1 MELKIKTSK
10 WSAGLPVV
18 MLRHDTAEEIGVH
31 AKERL
36 SIKTLSKKPKEI
48 SAILDLIE
56 KNIRKNQLVV
66 SIELQKRL
74 GLKSGEKVEVN
85 IASPPRSLKFIKE
98 KLNGKKLSFKK
109 INKIIEDIVEN
120 NLSEAEIAL
129 FISATYKQGMDFN
142 ETIHLTKAI
151 LITGKTF
158 SLKSKFVVDKHC
170 IGGVAGN
177 RTTPLVVSI
186 CAAGGLI
193 FPKSSSRAIT
203 SAAGTADVIETLA
216 KVEFTINEVKKIIQK
231 TNACMVWGGSLGM
244 VPADSKIIN
253 VEKEIRIDAQSL
265 MLASIMAKKLA
276 VGSKCLLIDIPFG
289 KNVKVN
295 KSQALELKRKFEKL
309 GKYFKIKIKVVLTDG
324 SQPIGNGIGPA
335 LEIKDIINILD
346 PKKQGPKDLEQKSLI
361 LAGNLFEISKKA
373 KKGRGYE
380 KAKEILYSGKAFD
393 KFKEII
399 EAQKE
404 KIIDLKNF
412 KYKKTILSKK
422 TGKIKEINNKKINNL
437 ARVAGCPVDKF
448 AGIYLYK
455 HVGDKIKKGEKLLTL
470 YAESKPRL
478 NGALKF
484 YYEKKSIKI
493 K

>member
-1 MELKIKTSK
+1 
-10 WSAGLPVV
+10 
-18 MLRHDTAEEIGVH
+18 
-31 AKERL
+31 
-36 SIKTLSKKPKEI
+36 
-48 SAILDLIE
+48 
-56 KNIRKNQLVV
+56 
-66 SIELQKRL
+66 
-74 GLKSGEKVEVN
+74 
-85 IASPPRSLKFIKE
+85 
-98 KLNGKKLSFKK
+98 
-109 INKIIEDIVEN
+109 
-120 NLSEAEIAL
+120 
-129 FISATYKQGMDFN
+129 
-142 ETIHLTKAI
+142 
-151 LITGKTF
+151 
-158 SLKSKFVVDKHC
+158 
-170 IGGVAGN
+170 
-177 RTTPLVVSI
+177 
-186 CAAGGLI
+186 
-193 FPKSSSRAIT
+193 
-203 SAAGTADVIETLA
+203 
-216 KVEFTINEVKKIIQK
+216 
-231 TNACMVWGGSLGM
+231 MVWGGSLGM